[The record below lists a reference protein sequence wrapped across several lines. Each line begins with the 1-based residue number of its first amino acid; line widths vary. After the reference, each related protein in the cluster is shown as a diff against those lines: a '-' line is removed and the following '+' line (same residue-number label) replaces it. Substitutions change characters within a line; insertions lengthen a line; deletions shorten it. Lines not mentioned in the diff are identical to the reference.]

1 MRVLEAVKLSKVFNK
16 GKSNEVVAVKDCT
29 LEVSKGEVWVFAG
42 PSGCGKTTLLSMLG
56 LMSRPTSGRLKI
68 LEKETTR
75 LTERERTLFRRKH
88 IGFLFQDFHLLPYLT
103 VMENLELVQYP
114 EGVPVED
121 ITRRAEQLLNYF
133 GLENKKSQKVSSLSG
148 GEKQRVSLARA
159 LMNDPEIL
167 IVDEPTAHLDSKRS
181 KEIISLLES
190 LKNQGLTIL
199 IASHD
204 PMILEASFIDYIA
217 SMRDG
222 EVISIK
228 KCSGTSG

>member
-1 MRVLEAVKLSKVFNK
+1 MRILEAVKLSKIFNK

-29 LEVSKGEVWVFAG
+29 LEVEKGEVWVFAG

-68 LEKETTR
+68 LGRETTR
-75 LTERERTLFRRKH
+75 LTERERTLFRRRH

-103 VMENLELVQYP
+103 VMENLELVLYP
-114 EGVPVED
+114 EGVHAKE
-121 ITRRAEQLLNYF
+121 IAERAEQLLKYF
-133 GLENKKSQKVSSLSG
+133 GLEDKRDQKVSSLSG

-159 LMNDPEIL
+159 LMNRPEIL
-167 IVDEPTAHLDSKRS
+167 IIDEPTAHLDSKRS
-181 KEIISLLES
+181 QEIISLLES
-190 LKNQGLTIL
+190 LKQQGLTIL

-222 EVISIK
+222 EVTGIRR
-228 KCSGTSG
+228 CSGISG